1 VIERLGGTTPR
12 YWHLPLWHDAAGQR
26 LSKREQA
33 AGLEPLRQ
41 QGLDGPAVVGVLA
54 ASLGL
59 VPPGSR
65 LSALELQQ
73 QWSLETLR
81 QQLSDASKT

>member
-1 VIERLGGTTPR
+1 
-12 YWHLPLWHDAAGQR
+12 
-26 LSKREQA
+26 
-33 AGLEPLRQ
+33 LRQ

-73 QWSLETLR
+73 QWSLEALR